1 MPVLEMLTDPGVWEE
16 YFSYKQENH
25 HLTKWEEADLRKLI
39 DDREYLPAA
48 ERLLQGGHF
57 SLPEKK
63 QIQKIETQKK
73 RVVYVFPRE
82 ENHLLKLLSFL
93 MIRRFDSL
101 FEDNLYSFRVRFGVS
116 RAVQKILSRRDL
128 PGLWVYKADIR
139 NYFNSIN
146 PERML
151 LKLRPVLADEPEL
164 LRVFSAMLTDRRAF
178 SDGIILE
185 EDKGVMAGCPTA
197 VFFANLYLSELD
209 RLFAAQ
215 DGVLYARY
223 SDDIIVFA
231 KTEEEREEAAEKIRE
246 VLKEHGLSVNEEKE
260 FRFSPGEKWTFLGF
274 SYENGVVDVSPVS
287 AEKLKGKMRRKA
299 RAIKRWQIRKNA
311 SGENAAKAFIRSM
324 NRKFFDADSSHELT
338 WTRWYFPLITTDRTL
353 AELDH
358 YMQYW
363 VRFLITG
370 RHRKSNYRTRYE
382 ELKGLGYIS
391 LVHSYYER
399 KEQKA

>member
-1 MPVLEMLTDPGVWEE
+1 MSMLEMLSDPAVWED
-16 YFSYKQENH
+16 YLQYKLENH

-39 DDREYLPAA
+39 DGKEYLPAA
-48 ERLLQGGHF
+48 EDLLQGGCF
-57 SLPEKK
+57 SVPEKK

-73 RVVYVFPRE
+73 RIVYVFPRE

-93 MIRRFDSL
+93 MIRRYDAV

-128 PGLWVYKADIR
+128 PALWVYKADIH
-139 NYFNSIN
+139 NYFNSID

-151 LKLRPVLADEPEL
+151 RKLRPVLSDEPAL
-164 LRVFSAMLTDRRAF
+164 FSVFSKMLTDRRVL
-178 SDGIILE
+178 SDGEIIE
-185 EDKGVMAGCPTA
+185 EDKGVMAGSPVA

-209 RLFAAQ
+209 RYFASQ
-215 DGVLYARY
+215 EVLYARY

-231 KTEEEREEAAEKIRE
+231 DTEEKREAAAGKIAE
-246 VLKEHGLSVNEEKE
+246 VLSENGLTVNEEKE

-311 SGENAAKAFIRSM
+311 TGENAATAFIRSM

-338 WTRWYFPLITTDRTL
+338 WTRWYFPLITTDKTL
-353 AELDH
+353 TELDH

-370 RHRKSNYRTRYE
+370 HHRKSNYRIRYD
-382 ELKGLGYIS
+382 ELKKQGYIS
-391 LVHSYYER
+391 LVHSYYEW
-399 KEQKA
+399 KEQKT